1 MSEPHEESS
10 FKSNVDRRVRAW
22 WIITRR
28 ALRAVGITCAIF
40 GVSTAIMAHEDYSE
54 AQELYRNASA
64 ITAQEAHSRAQEDI
78 SAAQDMIWKAK
89 AILTHKD
96 YSAAQDMY
104 QNANGHVRAGSM
116 SMSMSDSAERRM
128 DKARALKLRSAIVLW
143 GSAGLIVASFAPV
156 AYRLALAVYRKLA
169 VGTVRAGL
177 KLSDHAKGIVSEA
190 KRTET
195 HKQLAESDAH
205 DTPSKE

>member
-1 MSEPHEESS
+1 MSEPHEENST
-10 FKSNVDRRVRAW
+10 KSNVERRVRAW

-64 ITAQEAHSRAQEDI
+64 ITAQEAHSRTQEDI

-116 SMSMSDSAERRM
+116 SMSDSAERRM
-128 DKARALKLRSAIVLW
+128 DKARALKLRSALVLW

-177 KLSDHAKGIVSEA
+177 KLSDHAKGIAAEA
-190 KRTET
+190 KRTDSRE
-195 HKQLAESDAH
+195 KVSNADAH
-205 DTPSKE
+205 DTLSKE